1 MNCKFVPAGTVR
13 LIPRGKMEYKT
24 QTRQVIMDFMVK
36 NPDRI
41 FKASDIAQDLPS
53 VSLSTIY
60 RNLSRLEKAGF
71 VQIVGAEENKEL
83 QYRYTGPSKC
93 QAKMHLVCKICGKF
107 FHLDGP
113 ALKMLQLSVQRVSG
127 FELDQQQSVLLGR
140 CAGCSIAAKKPLPR
154 RRMRHV

>member
-1 MNCKFVPAGTVR
+1 MLYLNLRMICK
-13 LIPRGKMEYKT
+13 LEYKT
-24 QTRQVIMDFMVK
+24 KTRQVIMDFMVK

-60 RNLSRLEKAGF
+60 RNLSRLEKAGI

-154 RRMRHV
+154 RRMRHD

>member
-1 MNCKFVPAGTVR
+1 
-13 LIPRGKMEYKT
+13 
-24 QTRQVIMDFMVK
+24 MDFMVK

-60 RNLSRLEKAGF
+60 RNLSRLEKAGI

-83 QYRYTGPSKC
+83 QYRYTGPGRC
-93 QAKMHLVCKICGKF
+93 QAKMHMVCKICGKF

-154 RRMRHV
+154 RRMRHG